1 MCRSLIYGRFIVK
14 INSAIGNIYGKIQS
28 FFKVKKSIFSALK
41 SVHKSVRQRRFTL
54 ETDFPEMGI
63 PNYASES
70 TKLMSLERAC

>member
-1 MCRSLIYGRFIVK
+1 MAKSKAFLK
-14 INSAIGNIYGKIQS
+14 L
-28 FFKVKKSIFSALK
+28 KKSIFPALK